1 MIDFLFLNKLL
12 IITINI
18 LGIWLGLF
26 VYLNNRKSK
35 INQLFLLM
43 MLLSLLWVTLCYF
56 SGSMT
61 NNLELSL
68 FLARSAYG
76 ATILFVI
83 PFYLFF
89 TLLTKTKTTRLIN
102 LTVPLASVSIFVL
115 TVFTEFMVT
124 GMTPAK
130 IIGLDIGVVP
140 IVGGG
145 KFLYFGFVFL
155 VSALVIVKILK
166 KYYTAPRDEKIKLQY
181 FLLGILIFIIVNLIF
196 NVILTLN
203 IGDAR
208 YYQIGNYS
216 IIFLLAFTAYAI
228 IIKKLFEI
236 KVALTAFFVL
246 AITILLFIDI
256 ILFTEIAWMQRV
268 KALALLIFV
277 AFGYYLVKSV
287 IREIQQREKLEKLAF
302 ELEKANVELRKLD
315 ASKTEFISIASHQL
329 RTPLTAIKGY
339 LSMINEGNYG
349 ELPEEVKRKIVNIF
363 ESNERLIKLVNDLLN
378 VSRIETG
385 KLDLEKKETNL
396 KTLISQAIKDLSIN
410 AKKKK
415 IYLRFKDSKKDLPKV
430 LIDEKKTRQALL
442 NIIDNAIKYTNKGGV
457 TVNAQETDDGYF
469 LIEISDTGEGMSKEE
484 LNKVFERFSR
494 GNAGNWLHGEGA
506 GLGLYIARKFIEMHN
521 GQVWADSQGSGKGSQ
536 FYIKVPLK

>member
-1 MIDFLFLNKLL
+1 MIDFLFLNKFL

-228 IIKKLFEI
+228 IKKKLFEI

-246 AITILLFIDI
+246 AITILLSIDI
-256 ILFTEIAWMQRV
+256 ILFTEIIWMQRV
-268 KALALLIFV
+268 KAIALLIFI

-287 IREIQQREKLEKLAF
+287 IREIEQRERLEKLAF
-302 ELEKANVELRKLD
+302 ELEKANIELRKLD

-339 LSMINEGNYG
+339 LSMINEGSYG
-349 ELPEEVKRKIVNIF
+349 ELSDEVKAKMQSIF

-385 KLDLEKKETNL
+385 KLDLEKTSIKIDILLSNV
-396 KTLISQAIKDLSIN
+396 IKDLSIN

-415 IYLRFKDSKKDLPKV
+415 IYLKLEKSKELPEISV
-430 LIDEKKTRQALL
+430 DEKKLRQALL
-442 NIIDNAIKYTNKGGV
+442 NVLDNAIKYTNKGGI
-457 TVNAQETDDGYF
+457 TIKTELLNKNL
-469 LIEISDTGEGMSKEE
+469 LIKIKDTGEGMNKEE
-484 LNKVFERFSR
+484 LGKVFQRFSR

-506 GLGLYIARKFIEMHN
+506 GLGLYIARKFIEMHK
-521 GQVWADSQGSGKGSQ
+521 GEIWAQSQGEGKGSE
-536 FYIKVPLK
+536 FYIKIPFDF